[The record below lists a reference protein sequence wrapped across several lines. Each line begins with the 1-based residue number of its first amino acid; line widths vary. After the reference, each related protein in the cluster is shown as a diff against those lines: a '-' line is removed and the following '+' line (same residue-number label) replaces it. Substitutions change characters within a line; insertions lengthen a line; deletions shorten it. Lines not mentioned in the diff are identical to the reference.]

1 MTRFEKVKKMQTAD
15 KLADWLMNYISCDSC
30 PVIDC
35 DGAFK
40 YCKRNLAKWLNSDEP
55 KSCASCAINVEG
67 VEEDG

>member
-15 KLADWLMNYISCDSC
+15 ELAVWLMQYMDCDAC

-35 DGAFK
+35 KSFK
-40 YCKRNLAKWLNSDEP
+40 HCKQHLTKWLNGEES
-55 KSCASCAINVEG
+55 KYCASCAINVEG